1 MCPHSSCSCKLDYW
15 HWCLLLPMAV
25 LNTTH
30 LYNHLPNNC
39 GLCPG
44 DLFTGSMVP
53 WHYLNELHIWDILF
67 IFLTFSYRQ
76 ANSFLN
82 GNLNLDVAIFLA
94 LATFIQVRFPLC
106 TTCKPAVS
114 LPNITLLLT
123 IFLHYQC
130 NCNRRTTTWALGGV
144 KSWKFNVYCY
154 WGFRTSVSTTLAP
167 KCYR

>member
-1 MCPHSSCSCKLDYW
+1 
-15 HWCLLLPMAV
+15 MAV

-30 LYNHLPNNC
+30 LYNHLPNDC

-53 WHYLNELHIWDILF
+53 WHYLNELHMWDVLF
-67 IFLTFSYRQ
+67 ISLTLSYRQ

-123 IFLHYQC
+123 IFSPLSMQLQRKNNHLSIGRCQVLKIQC
-130 NCNRRTTTWALGGV
+130 ILLLRFQNLCFHNI
-144 KSWKFNVYCY
+144 
-154 WGFRTSVSTTLAP
+154 STKMLQITLKVQEP
-167 KCYR
+167 G